1 MKLIADKVTFS
12 IEEEGLYKVQ
22 RNVLPDLKFGANGP
36 TYECIELR
44 ILDNKA
50 SLTNSSGLNVQTLAR
65 FTFVEKADIYIGE
78 NLDRNRINQT
88 LYLIYLKWRNSGN
101 APDRIPQQVRFCYH
115 DETHEKAIEGLVTRN
130 NVKYKNDSIQMHWNA
145 EYMKDAIDRPLK
157 VMTVKFEKK

>member
-22 RNVLPDLKFGANGP
+22 RNVLPDLKFGANG
-36 TYECIELR
+36 
-44 ILDNKA
+44 
-50 SLTNSSGLNVQTLAR
+50 QTLAK
-65 FTFVEKADIYIGE
+65 FTFVEKADIYVGE
-78 NLDRNRINQT
+78 TLDRNRINQT

-115 DETHEKAIEGLVTRN
+115 DETHEKVIEGLVTRN